1 MSRNMLT
8 TETNGFEF
16 LKRNKQNVNIGTIK
30 IVRKEN
36 LLGKPNKEMDENNDG
51 GKEREDL
58 SENAYM
64 DI

>member
-30 IVRKEN
+30 IVRIESF
-36 LLGKPNKEMDENNDG
+36 GKPNKQM
-51 GKEREDL
+51 KRMMKKWRERE
-58 SENAYM
+58 
-64 DI
+64 